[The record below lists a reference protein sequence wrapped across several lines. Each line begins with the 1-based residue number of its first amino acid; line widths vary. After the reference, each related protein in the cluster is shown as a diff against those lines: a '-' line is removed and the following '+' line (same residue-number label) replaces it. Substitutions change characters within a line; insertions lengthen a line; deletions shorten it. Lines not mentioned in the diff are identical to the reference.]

1 MGVLRVKYFCLAC
14 RCRYFLSPIVELR
27 NTLFWNG
34 WIKVQWHLE
43 LDKTRADPRVSLDF
57 IQRKIHEKFHLF
69 SFSLFLSTFKYSQIF
84 LVLIYIREAEY
95 MRMVDQFH
103 NGDLSFHFHQH
114 GFRQFFSINDLDRH
128 LLAQH
133 TVDPKLD
140 QSWNKHGD
148 QFDYFLSI

>member
-1 MGVLRVKYFCLAC
+1 MTSRAW
-14 RCRYFLSPIVELR
+14 
-27 NTLFWNG
+27 WNSNSTQSFSRLHSEKNS
-34 WIKVQWHLE
+34 W
-43 LDKTRADPRVSLDF
+43 
-57 IQRKIHEKFHLF
+57 KIPLF

-148 QFDYFLSI
+148 QFDWLFFYRYNYSIYMVLH